1 MPQEFFRFARV
12 FAAVGICAL
21 VAACGG
27 GGGGFGGGDGGGGG
41 GGARIT
47 VSGRITFDRLQF
59 NTVPNTGLNG
69 ANPVESPAREVVVE
83 AVSNSTALASTT
95 TDSNGNYSLSVP
107 ANTTVLIRARAQM
120 LKTGAAPTWNFTV
133 RNNANSDAVY
143 ALQGENFN
151 TGTANVTRNLR
162 ATSGWGTNSY
172 TGDRTAAPFAILD
185 TVYGAKQLIFGAAP
199 TAAFT
204 DLNLYWSTKNK
215 NAGALFCP
223 DDGIIGTSFYSG
235 DPQARDACTQ
245 TGNLLPAGIYILGD
259 FVVGDTDEF
268 DAHVI
273 AHEFG
278 HYFED
283 NFSRSD
289 SIGGEHSSGGL
300 LDLRVAFG
308 EGWGNA
314 FAGMTQ
320 NDPVYRDSQNGIST
334 NFSIDLES
342 GSAGTEGWFSEASV
356 GEFIW
361 DVFDSNTTPEAGDNV
376 ALGFGPILTVMTGAQ
391 VTTEALTSVFSF
403 ATALRAG
410 NATSSGAIG
419 DLLNGEEIN
428 GTGAFGAGESND
440 GGIPGVLPVYRPI
453 TLGGAGQVYVCNYS
467 NANASN
473 TDDVNKLGNSS
484 FLRFDN
490 DQSRS
495 VVIRADGVANSPT
508 QVGAADPDIYV
519 YRRGETVAA
528 GESGGPDVPPAT
540 RRVESLSTTLAAGT
554 YVIELIDFEFAG
566 ANQPPRCMTVSITG

>member
-1 MPQEFFRFARV
+1 MPQEFFHFARV
-12 FAAVGICAL
+12 FTAVGICAL
-21 VAACGG
+21 VAACG

-41 GGARIT
+41 GGAPVTI
-47 VSGRITFDRLQF
+47 SGRITFDRLQF

-83 AVSNSTALASTT
+83 AISNSTTLASTT

-107 ANTTVLIRARAQM
+107 ANITVLIRARAQM
-120 LKTGAAPTWNFTV
+120 RKTGAVPTWNFTV

-151 TGTANVTRNLR
+151 TGTANATRNLR
-162 ATSGWGTNSY
+162 AASGWGTTSY
-172 TGDRTAAPFAILD
+172 TGDRAAAPFAILD
-185 TVYGAKQLIFGAAP
+185 TVYSAKQLVLGAAP
-199 TAAFT
+199 TAVFA
-204 DLNLYWSTKNK
+204 DLNLYWSATNK
-215 NAGALFCP
+215 NAGPLFCP
-223 DDGIIGTSFYSG
+223 DDGIIGTSFYVADG
-235 DPQARDACTQ
+235 ENDRCTPAAP
-245 TGNLLPAGIYILGD
+245 LPKGIYILGD
-259 FVVGDTDEF
+259 FGIGDTDEF

-289 SIGGEHSSGGL
+289 SIGGKHDSGDL

-320 NDPVYRDSQNGIST
+320 NDPVYRDSYNGVST
-334 NFSIDLES
+334 NFSIDFES
-342 GSAGTEGWFSEASV
+342 GSAAAEGWFSEASV
-356 GEFIW
+356 SEFLW
-361 DVFDSNTTPEAGDNV
+361 DVFDGNTTPEAGDNV
-376 ALGFGPILTVMTGAQ
+376 ALGFDPIFTVMTGAQ

-410 NATSSGAIG
+410 NAASSAAIR
-419 DLLNGEEIN
+419 DLLNGEQIN
-428 GTGAFGAGESND
+428 GAGAFGSGESND

-453 TLGGAGQVYVCNYS
+453 TLGGQVYVCNYS
-467 NANASN
+467 DANASN
-473 TDDVNKLGNSS
+473 ADTINKLGNSS
-484 FLRFDN
+484 LLRFDN

-495 VVIRADGVANSPT
+495 VMIRADGFAESPG
-508 QVGAADPDIYV
+508 QIGAANPDIYV
-519 YRRGETVAA
+519 YGRGETVAA
-528 GESGGPDVPPAT
+528 GESGGPSVPPAT

-554 YVIELIDFEFAG
+554 YVIEVIDFEFTPAS
-566 ANQPPRCMTVSITG
+566 QPPRCMTVSITG